1 MSSPLLSVEPRA
13 AIQPKRS
20 VTRDEPPISII
31 MRSYNEGWAL
41 RDTLPALRAQDY
53 KNWELIVIDS
63 GSTDGSVD
71 LIRHAK
77 PAHFLQIKKEEY
89 NPSRVMNYG
98 MKTARSEFG
107 IFLNADATPQGN
119 NWLRPL
125 VMALQDPKV
134 AAAFGRQIPR
144 PDCQAVFAHDYERC
158 FGANRESTLW
168 DHFFSMVSSGLRK
181 DVWSRR
187 GFLEKMQ
194 YSEDD
199 EYTRWCREH
208 GFEVV
213 YVPES
218 VVMHSHNYTPQQAY
232 RRSFGEAKALAA
244 VWNDPPT
251 KINFPKTV
259 VLGWTND
266 ARRDLIFCARQKR
279 LGEWP
284 HAARIRWQQRKAKL
298 AGFREGWNHYRN
310 GSGSSPRAEA
320 PLHPPR
326 RIESPPNQSSET
338 AMKFPPLPGGEG
350 RGENSPNDSRIES
363 LNRSAVRANGA
374 SHHPPRFTLD
384 GSDALEKHLAH
395 ICQKVLGG
403 VRALI
408 PENKLEALVLGGG
421 YGRGQGGVL
430 KNNSSDAPYNDL
442 EFYVFLRGNRVLN
455 ERKFH
460 ASLEELGE
468 RLSGL
473 AGLHIEFK
481 VDSLKRLR
489 RSPVTMFSYDLV
501 SGHRIFFGGENV
513 FNGCEHHLDAAQI
526 PPAEATRLLFNRCTG
541 LLLAKQLLKKR
552 EFTPEDADFVG
563 RNLAKA
569 KLALGDVIL
578 AQAGRYH
585 WSCLE
590 RKNALRELTIENEPG
605 WLEEVRKHHAAGVE
619 FKLHPERI
627 SKSLSNFQAEHERL
641 SRLANQVWLWLES
654 RRLWRSFPTARD
666 YAFSRVR
673 KCGRSPVRYPRPQTV
688 LRNILLNARSFGIG
702 GVLHGGTRYPRERLL
717 NALPL
722 LLWEEPLN
730 DFRVKYFLQKELRTG
745 ASDWQGLVA
754 AYQAVW
760 PKFS

>member
-1 MSSPLLSVEPRA
+1 MSSPALLDDRLA
-13 AIQPKRS
+13 AIQPTRNS
-20 VTRDEPPISII
+20 TRDEPPISII

-71 LIRHAK
+71 LIRQAK

-98 MKTARSEFG
+98 MKMARTEFG

-125 VMALQDPKV
+125 VAALQDPRV

-158 FGANRESTLW
+158 FGANRESTKW

-181 DVWSRR
+181 DIWSKR

-199 EYTRWCREH
+199 EYTRWCREQ
-208 GFEVV
+208 GFGVV

-232 RRSFGEAKALAA
+232 KRSFGEAKALAA
-244 VWNDPPT
+244 VWNNSPAE
-251 KINFPKTV
+251 INFPKTV

-266 ARRDLIFCARQKR
+266 ARRDLLFCARQKR

-298 AGFREGWNHYRN
+298 AGFREGWNYYRN
-310 GSGSSPRAEA
+310 GSGSRRREEPQTDLPRG
-320 PLHPPR
+320 
-326 RIESPPNQSSET
+326 IESPNNQSPDGS
-338 AMKFPPLPGGEG
+338 
-350 RGENSPNDSRIES
+350 SS
-363 LNRSAVRANGA
+363 RSA
-374 SHHPPRFTLD
+374 RFTMD
-384 GSDALEKHLAH
+384 GSDALEKHLAQL
-395 ICQKVLGG
+395 CENVLAG

-408 PENKLEALVLGGG
+408 PENKLDALVLGGG

-430 KNNSSDAPYNDL
+430 RTNSGDAPYNDL

-455 ERKFH
+455 ERKYH
-460 ASLEELGE
+460 AALEHLGE
-468 RLSGL
+468 RLSRP
-473 AGLHIEFK
+473 AGLHVEFK
-481 VDSLKRLR
+481 VDSLNRLR

-501 SGHRIFFGGENV
+501 SGHRILCGTNV
-513 FNGCEHHLDAAQI
+513 FQGCEHHLDAAKI
-526 PPAEATRLLFNRCTG
+526 PLTEATRLLFNRCTG
-541 LLLAKQLLKKR
+541 LLLAGELLKKR
-552 EFTPEDADFVG
+552 ELTPEDADFVG

-585 WSCLE
+585 WSCVK
-590 RKNALRELTIENEPG
+590 RNKALNELAIENEPV
-605 WLEEVRKHHAAGVE
+605 WLGEVRVHHAAGVA
-619 FKLHPERI
+619 FKLRPERI
-627 SKSLSNFQAEHERL
+627 SKSLPEFQAEHERL
-641 SRLANQVWLWLES
+641 SRLANHVWLWLES
-654 RRLWRSFPTARD
+654 RRLWRSFPSARD

-673 KCGRSPVRYPRPQTV
+673 KCASSPVRHQRPQTV
-688 LRNILLNARSFGIG
+688 LRNFLLNLRSFGLG
-702 GVLHGGTRYPRERLL
+702 GALHGGARYPRERLL

-730 DFRVKYFLQKELRTG
+730 DLRVKYFLQKELRTG
-745 ASDWQGLVA
+745 ASDWQGFVA
-754 AYQAVW
+754 AYKAVW